1 MKQLTQLIAITALCM
16 AALPALADKM
26 RLPATP
32 NAAWQEECTSCH
44 IGYPPSLL
52 SAANW
57 RQMMGSL
64 DRHFGANAELDAKTR
79 DEIRAFLEQNA
90 ATKESRQAPS
100 LRISETPWFVR
111 KHDEVPTRAWSDPSV
126 KSAANCSACHRD
138 AGKGNYNEH
147 QVVLPVAARR

>member
-1 MKQLTQLIAITALCM
+1 MKITAKLIAITALCM

-52 SAANW
+52 SAENW
-57 RQMMGSL
+57 RQMMGGL
-64 DRHFGANAELDAKTR
+64 DRHFGANAQLDARTR
-79 DEIRAFLEQNA
+79 DGIQAFLERNA
-90 ATKESRQAPS
+90 SSKDTRRSPS

-111 KHDEVPTRAWSDPSV
+111 KHDEVPARAWSDPSV

-138 AGKGNYNEH
+138 AEKGNYNEH
-147 QVVLPVAARR
+147 EVVLPVAARR